1 MVRSPWARTIL
12 SSYYVPKLYCTV
24 KLTVASEHD
33 EAYQNFVDSVR
44 DSETLRKYNGYLK
57 HFLELIPNKMYK
69 EYLGY
74 EPRSRSVEDLS
85 NAFTQIASANVKNA
99 KGIVRAYV
107 RELKSLCEKN
117 ELKPATLKNR
127 IKPIKK
133 LCKANDVEISWH
145 LVDNSI
151 PRPGKSEDRSYTLE
165 ELQKMMSS
173 ATKLVDKVIITMS
186 ASGGFRVEAWNYFCW
201 KDLVFFK
208 DDDGNFKGA
217 ALLVYRGDIEEYV
230 TCITPEACNYLELY
244 REEWRK
250 RFFKYPEPDDPLLA
264 NVRNSRIKRLKM
276 LGVRRR

>member
-1 MVRSPWARTIL
+1 M
-12 SSYYVPKLYCTV
+12 